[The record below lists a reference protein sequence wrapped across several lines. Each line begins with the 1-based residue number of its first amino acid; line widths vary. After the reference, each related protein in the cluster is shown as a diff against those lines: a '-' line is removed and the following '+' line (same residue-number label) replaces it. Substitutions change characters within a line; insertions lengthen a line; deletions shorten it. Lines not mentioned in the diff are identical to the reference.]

1 MTSLQYI
8 SISIKILEYLE
19 RGTPKL
25 WKNCLWT
32 QGSDEG
38 REDMGR
44 LRSGHAREGSGQK
57 EAKQTQGLKKWEEGF
72 AGTPAMLN
80 FAAA

>member
-57 EAKQTQGLKKWEEGF
+57 EAKGGKTDSGLEKVGGRLCGNSGN
-72 AGTPAMLN
+72 A
-80 FAAA
+80 